1 MTGLGQALLDSLD
14 EDDLAELAYRLA
26 PFLPLRLERPKT
38 LPEETM
44 LTCGQAAQ
52 RAGTH
57 VETIRRAVRSGALHA
72 GRAGR
77 SPRIAPADLDRWM
90 HRGERNTGKPRSRA
104 SRSTTKRR
112 TLADALNSTGRGDA
126 PRVR

>member
-1 MTGLGQALLDSLD
+1 MTELGHALLDSLD

-26 PFLPLRLERPKT
+26 PFLPLRLGRPET
-38 LPEETM
+38 LPEEAM

-77 SPRIAPADLDRWM
+77 SPRIAPGDLNSWM
-90 HRGERNTGKPRSRA
+90 HSGERDSHGH
-104 SRSTTKRR
+104 
-112 TLADALNSTGRGDA
+112 ALPDRQPSAEHSPTR
-126 PRVR
+126 

>member
-1 MTGLGQALLDSLD
+1 MTELGHALLDSLD

-26 PFLPLRLERPKT
+26 PFLPVRLERPTT

-57 VETIRRAVRSGALHA
+57 VETIRRAVRSGALLA
-72 GRAGR
+72 GRTGR
-77 SPRIAPADLDRWM
+77 SPRIAPADLDSWM
-90 HRGERNTGKPRSRA
+90 HTGERDTRKPRSR
-104 SRSTTKRR
+104 SPRSTTKRR
-112 TLADALNSTGRGDA
+112 TLADALSSMERVDGTG
-126 PRVR
+126 VR